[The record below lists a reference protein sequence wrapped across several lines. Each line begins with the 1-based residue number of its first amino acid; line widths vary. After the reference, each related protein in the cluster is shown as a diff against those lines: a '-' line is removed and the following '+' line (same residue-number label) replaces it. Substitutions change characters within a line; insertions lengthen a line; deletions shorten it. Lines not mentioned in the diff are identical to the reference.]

1 MKELTLQSPLTDL
14 PGVGKVRAEAFARLG
29 VFCVRDL
36 LYHFPRA
43 YENRGDIRPVSSA
56 TDGASHAL
64 LLIVGTEPRTARLRR
79 GMNIT
84 KFQAFDESGTVEISF
99 FNQPYCRSIFTVGSE
114 FRFYGKLTPGKKRA
128 TMINP
133 AYEKVEGD
141 TPLPEM
147 NPRYPLTEGLSGKT
161 IASAVEA
168 ALPALA
174 TVKDFLPED
183 IRQRHALPSL
193 ATAIRTLHT
202 PSMQEALRPALQ
214 RIAFDEY
221 LTFSLGLA
229 LTRRQGTQGG
239 APPCKRQNITPLL
252 ELLPYTLTD
261 SQKAAVREIAAD
273 MARKD
278 GVPMSRILVGDVGCG
293 KTVCAAI
300 AAYIAILN
308 GHQAAVMAPTEI
320 LARQHYYELSELFG
334 KLGLKTEL
342 LLGSTT
348 PREKARIYAS
358 LAADGEER
366 TDLLIGTHALL
377 NEKLVFSD
385 LGLAVTDEQHRFG
398 VGQRIAIRERNPGA
412 HLLVMSA
419 TPIPRTLA
427 LVLYGDLDISRI
439 TEMPKGRQ
447 RVDTHLVGEAMR
459 PRLNE
464 FIRRAVSEGGQVY
477 IVCPAIEEEDD
488 AVPLGRVLLPG
499 EEERPPI
506 KTAVEYAEM
515 LATVFPEYAVTYLH
529 GKMKPQEKDEVMRR
543 FAEGKI
549 DILVSTTVI
558 EVGVNVPNASLMVVE
573 NAERFGLSQLHQL
586 RGRVGRGSRKSYCIL
601 VSDAQG
607 ETARRRLSA
616 LCHTYDGYEIAE
628 EDLRL
633 RGPGD
638 FLAAQEDT
646 AIRQSGGLRF
656 SPIAAAAGK
665 EILAAAFTEAA
676 DLLKKDPSLTAQE
689 NLPLYREIDRLFHIG
704 QNTFS

>member
-1 MKELTLQSPLTDL
+1 MKELTLQSPLTEL

-43 YENRGDIRPVSSA
+43 YENRGDIRPVSSSA
-56 TDGASHAL
+56 DGAAHAL
-64 LLIVGTEPRTARLRR
+64 LLTVGTEPKTARLRR
-79 GMNIT
+79 GMTAT
-84 KFQAFDESGTVEISF
+84 KFHAFDESGTVEITF

-114 FRFYGKLTPGKKRA
+114 FRFYGKLVPGKKRA
-128 TMINP
+128 TMTNP
-133 AYEKVEGD
+133 AYERVEGAE
-141 TPLPEM
+141 PLPEM

-168 ALPALA
+168 ALPVLA
-174 TVKDFLPED
+174 KVKDFLPEH
-183 IRQRHALPSL
+183 IRQKHALPSL
-193 ATAIRTLHT
+193 ATAIKTLHT
-202 PSMQEALRPALQ
+202 PSMQEALRPALN

-229 LTRRQGTQGG
+229 LTKRKG
-239 APPCKRQNITPLL
+239 ALAVAPACKRQNVTPLL
-252 ELLPYTLTD
+252 QQLPYTLTD

-273 MARKD
+273 MARDD

-300 AAYIAILN
+300 AAYIAVLN

-320 LARQHYYELSELFG
+320 LARQHYYELSELFQR
-334 KLGLKTEL
+334 LGVKTEL
-342 LLGSTT
+342 LLGSTP

-358 LAADGEER
+358 LASEGEGR

-385 LGLAVTDEQHRFG
+385 LALAVTDEQHRFG
-398 VGQRIAIRERNPGA
+398 VNQRTAIRKKNPGA

-447 RVDTHLVGEAMR
+447 RVDTHLVNETMR

-464 FIRRAVSEGGQVY
+464 FIRRSVTEGGQVY
-477 IVCPAIEEEDD
+477 IVCPAIEEEED
-488 AVPLGRVLLPG
+488 AVPLGRVLLPD
-499 EEERPPI
+499 EEERLPM
-506 KTAVEYAEM
+506 KTAIEYAEM
-515 LATVFPEYAVTYLH
+515 LTTVFPEYAVAYLH

-601 VSDAQG
+601 VSDARG
-607 ETARRRLSA
+607 DAARRRLSA
-616 LCHTYDGYEIAE
+616 LCSTYDGYEIAE

-638 FLAAQEDT
+638 FFAMHDDT
-646 AIRQSGGLRF
+646 TIRQSGGLHF

-665 EILAAAFTEAA
+665 EILATAFSEAA
-676 DLLKKDPSLTAQE
+676 DLLREDPDLTAEE
-689 NLPLYREIDRLFHIG
+689 NLPLRREIDRLFPIG